1 MYSSQHK
8 QDRYTF
14 FQIKFMG
21 LTAEYPAISK
31 LYPYNSGYAASRISQ
46 GFGFG
51 LRLGLGLGLG
61 LG

>member
-31 LYPYNSGYAASRISQ
+31 IYHNNSGYAAT
-46 GFGFG
+46 
-51 LRLGLGLGLG
+51 
-61 LG
+61 